1 MTVYRNNRDKWTVDI
16 EWTNPDGSVR
26 RIRKTSPV
34 QTRVGAER
42 YEREIRNALNDGTY
56 GIVRDEDVP
65 TVAQFEDTFL
75 GWYANSDKKASSINR
90 RRELL
95 KDHVLPLFGNRRMND
110 FGMKQELELKARLA
124 GRKSK
129 STYNCAAA
137 TINKLLQ
144 AAKAT
149 EMMSCEPFQFSY
161 FPRGPGRPHYY
172 NHRQLDLLIE
182 AATKFGTLALCLVLL
197 GTDAGFRRGEMFG
210 LDGAHVNLDT
220 GKVEIWEAEYIIGEK
235 RNADTP
241 KGGVMRALKMTPRLR
256 TVLKKRISEVGY
268 GRLFVNRDGSQMTNW
283 DMRSLMKGI
292 QEAAG
297 LKQTGSLHVLRH
309 TFGSHMALA
318 GVPMLTIQKLM
329 GHATIQSTMVY
340 LHLAPGDAD
349 SGIDRLDSARRQP
362 GGNGNGKN
370 AGTAENMLS

>member
-1 MTVYRNNRDKWTVDI
+1 MSVYRNNRNKWCVDV
-16 EWTNPDGSVR
+16 EWTHADGR
-26 RIRKTSPV
+26 TQRIRKTSPI

-42 YEREIRNALNDGTY
+42 YERDIRNALSDGTY
-56 GIVRDEDVP
+56 GIIRDEDVP
-65 TVAQFEDTFL
+65 TVAQFKDTFL

-90 RRELL
+90 RKELL

-110 FGMKQELELKARLA
+110 FSMKQELELKERLA
-124 GRKSK
+124 RRKSK

-149 EMMSCEPFQFSY
+149 ETMTSEPFQFAY

-172 NHRQLDLLIE
+172 NHRQLELMIE

-197 GTDAGFRRGEMFG
+197 GADAGFRRGEMFG
-210 LDGAHVNLDT
+210 LDGAHVNFDT
-220 GKVEIWEAEYIIGEK
+220 GKVEIWEAEYIIQDK
-235 RNADTP
+235 RNASTP
-241 KGGVMRALKMTPRLR
+241 KSGIMRAIKMTDRLQAA
-256 TVLKKRISEVGY
+256 LEKRIKEVGY

-283 DMRSLMKGI
+283 DVRCLMAGI

-297 LKQTGSLHVLRH
+297 QRTRGIHILRH

-349 SGIDRLDSARRQP
+349 SGIDRLASARRQR
-362 GGNGNGKN
+362 GGNSDSAN
-370 AGTAENMLS
+370 ANPA